1 MAWQYNK
8 KVLATFTYSGQ
19 QWAWANID
27 TVGWRRIK
35 DGAGD
40 GVTNLHVLLNTA
52 CAHGRLVH
60 VDIDAANLITTAYLI

>member
-8 KVLATFTYSGQ
+8 KVLATFTYNGA

-35 DGAGD
+35 DGAAD
-40 GVTNLHVLLNTA
+40 GVTNLHVLLNAA
-52 CAHGRLVH
+52 CANGRPVH
-60 VDIDAANLITTAYLI
+60 VDIDASNLITTAYLV

>member
-8 KVLATFTYSGQ
+8 KVVATFTYSGA

-35 DGAGD
+35 DGAPD
-40 GVTNLHVLLNTA
+40 GVTNLHVLLNAA
-52 CAHGRLVH
+52 CANGRLVH
-60 VDIDAANLITTAYLI
+60 VDIDASDLITTAYLI